1 MNILITGGT
10 GFVGTALTN
19 KLIEQDN
26 HVFIMTRSPDKY
38 TDEENV
44 KYISYDETKEN
55 LPKIHAVYNLAGESL
70 FGRWTESKKRNILNS
85 RLESTNKILDFIAQL
100 DEKPVVFINA
110 SAVGFYGM
118 DNERIFTED
127 TKEPGTDFLAHV
139 TTEWEKAAQR
149 AKTLGIRTVYT
160 RFGII
165 LAKDAGALSVMKL
178 PFQSFLGGK
187 VGSGKQWMSWIHIDD
202 CVNMLIFAKNND
214 EISGPLNV
222 TSPFPKRNE
231 QFSKILGTT
240 LKRPTFFTLPKGFMS
255 SALGDMSL
263 LITEGQYV
271 YPDKALEHH
280 FTFKFPHLT
289 DALHDIFQK

>member
-1 MNILITGGT
+1 
-10 GFVGTALTN
+10 
-19 KLIEQDN
+19 
-26 HVFIMTRSPDKY
+26 
-38 TDEENV
+38 
-44 KYISYDETKEN
+44 
-55 LPKIHAVYNLAGESL
+55 LAGESL
-70 FGRWTESKKRNILNS
+70 FGRWTESKKRHILNS

-110 SAVGFYGM
+110 SAIGFYGM

-240 LKRPTFFTLPKGFMS
+240 LKRPTFFTLPKGVMS

-271 YPDKALEHH
+271 YPDKAL
-280 FTFKFPHLT
+280 
-289 DALHDIFQK
+289 